1 MQSIQHQEKTS
12 SVFHTITRSSQDVGL
27 RGEMSTCSLDQRL
40 CQYNF
45 EIMGE
50 MEPSVNLCF
59 MYYVSH
65 FATITLAMA
74 YPWGTC
80 PPRAQSC
87 PARCQACPG
96 CTELESQCVP
106 APTRCQPDP
115 ANLTTEPFWIF
126 ILVNHWMIKIIL
138 ICPPLVSH
146 ASDGGL
152 PGSTVPLEL

>member
-50 MEPSVNLCF
+50 MATWSLPLI
-59 MYYVSH
+59 YVSY
-65 FATITLAMA
+65 TMPVILPVITLAMA

-80 PPRAQSC
+80 RPRAQSC
-87 PARCQACPG
+87 PARCQACPD

-115 ANLTTEPFWIF
+115 ANLTTEPF
-126 ILVNHWMIKIIL
+126 
-138 ICPPLVSH
+138 
-146 ASDGGL
+146 
-152 PGSTVPLEL
+152 